1 MSQAVHALEIPA
13 ASIVVPEI
21 TVIIPVYN
29 EEAILPALFSRLYAV
44 MDKLECSYECLFIDD
59 GSTDRSAAL
68 LREQFTSRSAH
79 TRVILLNGNF
89 GQHAAILAGFDYMRG
104 RRAITLDAD
113 LQNPPEE
120 IGKLLGKMDEGFDY
134 VGTIRIQRQDHWWRR
149 VASGCINKLRE
160 STTNIRMTDQGCMLR
175 AYDYAI
181 VQAIKQTQEINTFI
195 PALAYLYARNP
206 TEVKVAHSERQAG
219 ESKYSLYKLM
229 RINFD
234 LLTGF
239 SLAPLQVFSTVGMVI
254 AMLSGLLVVILVLR
268 RLIVGPEVEGVF
280 TLFGVMFFLIGIV
293 LFGIGILGEYVGR
306 IYQQVQNRPR
316 YIVQAT
322 LENRSQEEE
331 MSRLPGLLFLPI
343 IMLAYVACLYCWP
356 TMSRSRW

>member
-1 MSQAVHALEIPA
+1 MSQVTNELAAPA
-13 ASIVVPEI
+13 ANRVEPEL

-29 EEAILPALFSRLYAV
+29 EEAILPALFSRLYAAV
-44 MDKLECSYECLFIDD
+44 DKLGRSYECLFIDD

-68 LREQFTSRSAH
+68 LREQFSKRPAH
-79 TRVILLNGNF
+79 TRVVLLNGNF

-104 RRAITLDAD
+104 RRAVTLDAD

-120 IGKLLGKMDEGFDY
+120 IGKLLNKMDEGHDY
-134 VGTIRIQRQDHWWRR
+134 VGTIRILRQDLWWRR
-149 VASGCINKLRE
+149 VASRCINKLRE
-160 STTNIRMTDQGCMLR
+160 RTTKIRMTDQGCMLR
-175 AYDYAI
+175 AYDYSI
-181 VQAIKQTQEINTFI
+181 VQAIKRSQEINAFI

-206 TEVKVAHSERQAG
+206 MEIEVAHSERQAG
-219 ESKYSLYKLM
+219 ESKYSLYKLI

-239 SLAPLQVFSTVGMVI
+239 SLAPLQVFSMIGMVI
-254 AMLSGLLVVILVLR
+254 AMLSGMLVVLLVLR
-268 RLIVGPEVEGVF
+268 RLFVGPEVEGVF
-280 TLFGVMFFLIGIV
+280 TLFGIMFFFIGVV

-322 LENRSQEEE
+322 LEDRSQEEE
-331 MSRLPGLLFLPI
+331 IR
-343 IMLAYVACLYCWP
+343 
-356 TMSRSRW
+356 R